1 MSHAR
6 FDLTALSR
14 DFGYEGKD
22 RERRRGYGEEEEYS
36 RSEMKWKIH
45 TLL

>member
-1 MSHAR
+1 MRHAR

-14 DFGYEGKD
+14 DFGY
-22 RERRRGYGEEEEYS
+22 S